1 MPTAHYHGVASAL
14 HGLAAMAETGYYQLY
29 FLLVIAQF
37 YLVFPL
43 VAALLRRTKGH
54 HGLVLAVAALAQVA
68 LAVLTHWQLLPR
80 LMLKYAQQ
88 DGLSYLLYLVGGCI
102 VACHLEAVDAWVR
115 QHARLIVALT
125 VAAALAAEGVYFL
138 AHYGVTTVL
147 GATSDPFQPSVIPFN
162 IGAIACGYLAG
173 VALVRPGR
181 SRFTRAVVRSGSDN
195 AYGIYLS
202 HMLVLDRAALAR
214 LAERRDGAPLA
225 AALPADRGHR
235 RRLLRPAD
243 RPARPDSAGGAADRT
258 SESAVAEG
266 GNHATV
272 RDKDLDFPERRR
284 GRTGCRGRDL
294 VRG

>member
-1 MPTAHYHGVASAL
+1 MP
-14 HGLAAMAETGYYQLY
+14 GLAAMAETGYYQLY

-43 VAALLRRTKGH
+43 LRRTRGH
-54 HGLVLAVAALAQVA
+54 HGSVLAAAALAQVA
-68 LAVLTHWQLLPR
+68 LAVLTHWRRLPP

-88 DGLSYLLYLVGGCI
+88 DGLSYLLYLVGGGI

-115 QHARLIVALT
+115 RHARLVVALT

-173 VALVRPGR
+173 VAPVRPGR

-202 HMLVLDRAALAR
+202 HMLVLTVLLWLGWRSVAAVMSASSSAR
-214 LAERRDGAPLA
+214 TCVHTGSTSACQAARTSWVRKLSTSAGSPSSIRLRLLA
-225 AALPADRGHR
+225 AACGVSRSDISPR
-235 RRLLRPAD
+235 
-243 RPARPDSAGGAADRT
+243 SAA
-258 SESAVAEG
+258 S
-266 GNHATV
+266 
-272 RDKDLDFPERRR
+272 
-284 GRTGCRGRDL
+284 GRACPSW
-294 VRG
+294 